1 MRSHST
7 SSRSLLLVILFAV
20 CLTLSACGRD
30 YTSRM
35 NDVLAAMDQGD
46 TQTALDE
53 INALVDRGE
62 RNKKPERNSLTL
74 LMLERGTIELA
85 SGNLDRAAEDFSNAD
100 QMLEILDLTP
110 QGARNVAAAMFSGN
124 AVVYHAPLYEKL
136 MVNMVSLAA
145 YLANG
150 KPSAAAVEARR
161 LMVLIQYFEDAG
173 YEAHPALSLA
183 YALAGYALANVGEA
197 NTARKL
203 YESAIKIDG
212 SPFAEQSLRRLRGE
226 KDPSGLQSAVVMVLS
241 GQGPVRV
248 PKAIPIGVMMGWLT
262 SDFPLSSNE
271 TKIIGDFSAEQALSV
286 IRFPVM
292 ETADIRYRQWIARSN
307 AGGQQVLSFASD
319 TNEFAEEQ
327 WREMRPAI
335 AMNAISRWLTRHIA
349 QTALGKTGEAVG
361 GVGGGILRLAGL
373 ATKGAMMAADIP
385 DTRAWN
391 TIPGA
396 LHIGYV
402 PIKPGT
408 STLSLLGSGP
418 GGQTRIDVPVDVR
431 EGQTPFV
438 LVYSVH

>member
-1 MRSHST
+1 MRSIFT
-7 SSRSLLLVILFAV
+7 SSRVLWLLILIGSSLA
-20 CLTLSACGRD
+20 LSGCGRD

-35 NDVLAAMDQGD
+35 NNVLAAMDQGD
-46 TQTALDE
+46 THTALDE
-53 INALVDRGE
+53 INALIDRGE
-62 RNKKPERNSLTL
+62 KNKKPERNSLTL

-85 SGNLDRAAEDFSNAD
+85 SGNLARAAEDFSQAD
-100 QMLEILDLTP
+100 QMLEMLDLTP

-124 AVVYHAPLYEKL
+124 SVVYHAPLYEKL
-136 MVNMVSLAA
+136 MVNMVSLAT
-145 YLANG
+145 YLANNQ
-150 KPSAAAVEARR
+150 PSAAAVEARR
-161 LMVLIQYFEDAG
+161 LVVLIQYFNDAG

-183 YALAGYALANVGEA
+183 HALAGYALANVGEA

-203 YESAIKIDG
+203 YEAAIAIDG
-212 SPFAEQSLRRLRGE
+212 SPFATESLRRLRGG
-226 KDPSGLQSAVVMVLS
+226 KDPDGKESAVVLVLS
-241 GQGPVRV
+241 GQGPTRV

-271 TKIIGDFSAEQALSV
+271 TKILGGFSAEQMLSV

-292 ETADIRYRQWIARSN
+292 ETADVRYTQWIARTN
-307 AGGQQVLSFASD
+307 AGGQRVLALASD
-319 TNEFAEEQ
+319 TNQFAEEQ

-396 LHIGYV
+396 LHIGYAS
-402 PIKPGT
+402 IEAGE
-408 STLSLLGSGP
+408 STVSVYGSGP
-418 GGQTRIDVPVDVR
+418 GGKTRIDVPVNVK
-431 EGQTPFV
+431 EGRPAFV